1 MPVAKSVLIVQLS
14 AAVTA
19 RHRKAESFFTAFQ
32 RTPTGKVTSRI
43 TLFNINLDRVSLA
56 VACTNNSSR
65 YRPCSGSGRVATATG
80 LKKHIVSYQMSL
92 KVSLLGYRK
101 RLETLCCQI
110 CLLYCQCESCF
121 QHIYVMT
128 FVEMFMC
135 VYQYII
141 YNNNKI
147 LLCLRIFRNQNV
159 SH

>member
-1 MPVAKSVLIVQLS
+1 MPVAKLS

-19 RHRKAESFFTAFQ
+19 GHRKAESFFTAFQ

-43 TLFNINLDRVSLA
+43 TLFNINVDRVSLAA

-65 YRPCSGSGRVATATG
+65 YRPCSGTGSGSTGSHCHGTG
-80 LKKHIVSYQMSL
+80 LKKHIVSYQMSP

-110 CLLYCQCESCF
+110 LCQLYCQCESCF

-135 VYQYII
+135 V
-141 YNNNKI
+141 
-147 LLCLRIFRNQNV
+147 
-159 SH
+159 

>member
-19 RHRKAESFFTAFQ
+19 GHRKAESFFTAFQ

-56 VACTNNSSR
+56 AVACTNNSSR
-65 YRPCSGSGRVATATG
+65 LQTCACGSGSTGGSHCHGTG
-80 LKKHIVSYQMSL
+80 LKKHIVSYQMSP

-110 CLLYCQCESCF
+110 LCQLYCQCESCF
-121 QHIYVMT
+121 QHIYVM
-128 FVEMFMC
+128 
-135 VYQYII
+135 
-141 YNNNKI
+141 
-147 LLCLRIFRNQNV
+147 
-159 SH
+159 